1 MLSPKR
7 TKYRKPH
14 RGRLK
19 GKAMRGNK
27 IAFGDFALQA
37 LEPGW
42 ITSRQIEAGRRS
54 MSRYARRGGKLWI
67 RVFPDKSITA
77 RAAETRMGAGKRA
90 PDYWVAVVKPG
101 KILYEMRGVS
111 EAIAR
116 SSMRIAAYKM
126 PVKTKFLIREGFVAE

>member
-42 ITSRQIEAGRRS
+42 ITTRQIEAGRRS

-77 RAAETRMGAGKRA
+77 RAAETRMGAGKGA

>member
-1 MLSPKR
+1 MLSPKL

-77 RAAETRMGAGKRA
+77 RAAETRMGAGKGA

>member
-7 TKYRKPH
+7 TIYRKPH

-77 RAAETRMGAGKRA
+77 RAAETRMGAGKGA

>member
-77 RAAETRMGAGKRA
+77 RAAETRMGSGKGA

>member
-42 ITSRQIEAGRRS
+42 ITSRQIEAGRRA

-77 RAAETRMGAGKRA
+77 RAAETRMGAGKGA

-126 PVKTKFLIREGFVAE
+126 PVKTKFLIREGFVNE

>member
-1 MLSPKR
+1 M
-7 TKYRKPH
+7 
-14 RGRLK
+14 
-19 GKAMRGNK
+19 
-27 IAFGDFALQA
+27 D
-37 LEPGW
+37 
-42 ITSRQIEAGRRS
+42 SR
-54 MSRYARRGGKLWI
+54 
-67 RVFPDKSITA
+67 FPDKSITA
-77 RAAETRMGAGKRA
+77 RAAETRMGAGKGA

>member
-77 RAAETRMGAGKRA
+77 RAAETRMGAGKGA

-111 EAIAR
+111 EAVAR

-126 PVKTKFLIREGFVAE
+126 PVKTKFIIREGFEA